1 LSADTDQHEHSVMGN
16 RLVFS
21 VWAWLLALTGVEV
34 FLAYEQLA
42 LHVMIILLMGLSLVK
57 AGLIMGYFMHLKFEK
72 KSLIL
77 TLVPAMVVVISL
89 LAIFFP
95 DSLRLL
101 HMRPS

>member
-1 LSADTDQHEHSVMGN
+1 LSAAMDQHEHSVMGN

-21 VWAWLLALTGVEV
+21 VWTWLLALTGVEV
-34 FLAYEQLA
+34 FLAYEQLS
-42 LHVMIILLMGLSLVK
+42 LHVMLILLMGLSLVK
-57 AGLIMGYFMHLKFEK
+57 AGLIMAYFMHLRFEK

>member
-1 LSADTDQHEHSVMGN
+1 MGN

-21 VWAWLLALTGVEV
+21 VWTWLLALTGVEV
-34 FLAYEQLA
+34 FLAYEQLS
-42 LHVMIILLMGLSLVK
+42 LHVMLILLMGLSLVK
-57 AGLIMGYFMHLKFEK
+57 AGLIMAYFMHLRFEK

-101 HMRPS
+101 HLRPY